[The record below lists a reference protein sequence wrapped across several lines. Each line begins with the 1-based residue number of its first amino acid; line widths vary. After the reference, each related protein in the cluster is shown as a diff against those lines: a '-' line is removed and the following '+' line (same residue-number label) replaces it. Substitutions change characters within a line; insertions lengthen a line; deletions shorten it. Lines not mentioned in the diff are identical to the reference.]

1 MSDPVVRALAAVA
14 DTEAP
19 REDRARAAAEIV
31 RGARDYRWVGI
42 YDVGDEEISA
52 VAYTGSEVPAHPR
65 FDAALGLSGEA
76 VRTRMTVVSN
86 DVAQDPR
93 YLTAFT
99 STGSEAIVPILGA
112 ESGVVIGTLDVES
125 DRAGVFSSEDVAFL
139 EDCAAVLRPL
149 FD

>member
-42 YDVGDEEISA
+42 YDVGDDEIGA
-52 VAYTGSEVPAHPR
+52 IGYTGSDAPAR
-65 FDAALGLSGEA
+65 LRSDVTLGLSGEA
-76 VRTRMTVVSN
+76 VRTRRTVVKS
-86 DVAQDPR
+86 ASAP
-93 YLTAFT
+93 
-99 STGSEAIVPILGA
+99 SEAIVPILGP

-125 DRAGVFSSEDVAFL
+125 DRSGAFTSEDVAFL

>member
-52 VAYTGSEVPAHPR
+52 VAYTGSEAPAHPR
-65 FDAALGLSGEA
+65 FDAAL
-76 VRTRMTVVSN
+76 RTQR
-86 DVAQDPR
+86 
-93 YLTAFT
+93 
-99 STGSEAIVPILGA
+99 
-112 ESGVVIGTLDVES
+112 
-125 DRAGVFSSEDVAFL
+125 
-139 EDCAAVLRPL
+139 
-149 FD
+149 

>member
-1 MSDPVVRALAAVA
+1 MSDPVVRALAVVA

-42 YDVGDEEISA
+42 YDVGDEEIGA
-52 VAYTGSEVPAHPR
+52 IAYTGTEAPAHPR
-65 FDAALGLSGEA
+65 LDVSLGLSGEA

-86 DVAQDPR
+86 DVAADPR
-93 YLTAFT
+93 YLPAFE
-99 STGSEAIVPILGA
+99 STRSEAIVPVLGP

-125 DRAGVFSSEDVAFL
+125 DRTGAFSTEDVAFL

>member
-52 VAYTGSEVPAHPR
+52 VAYTGSEAPAHTR

-86 DVAQDPR
+86 A
-93 YLTAFT
+93 

-112 ESGVVIGTLDVES
+112 ESGVVIGTLDVER
-125 DRAGVFSSEDVAFL
+125 DRAGPFSSEDVVFL

>member
-1 MSDPVVRALAAVA
+1 MSDPVVRALAVVA

-42 YDVGDEEISA
+42 YDVGDEEIGA
-52 VAYTGSEVPAHPR
+52 IAYTGSQAPARPR
-65 FDAALGLSGEA
+65 FDVSLGLNGEA
-76 VRTRMTVVSN
+76 VRTRMTVVSS
-86 DVAQDPR
+86 
-93 YLTAFT
+93 T
-99 STGSEAIVPILGA
+99 STGSEAIVPVLGP

-125 DRAGVFSSEDVAFL
+125 DRTGAFSSEDVAFL

>member
-1 MSDPVVRALAAVA
+1 VSDPVVRALAVVA

-31 RGARDYRWVGI
+31 RGAREYRWVGI
-42 YDVGDEEISA
+42 YDVGDEEIDA
-52 VAYTGSEVPAHPR
+52 IAYTGSQAPANLR
-65 FDAALGLSGEA
+65 FDVSLGLNGEA
-76 VRTRMTVVSN
+76 VRTRKTVVSS
-86 DVAQDPR
+86 
-93 YLTAFT
+93 T
-99 STGSEAIVPILGA
+99 STGSEAIVPILGP

-125 DRAGVFSSEDVAFL
+125 DRTGAFSSEDVAFL